1 MSTIREKREKV
12 SSLIKSNNLDGLK
25 NYVEI
30 EHIDLK
36 LMNKKNFDSLI
47 WAIECNVSPQM
58 INYIICNCK
67 YKSLNYYI
75 YKRFK
80 GNISPLS
87 CAILE
92 KNFEVANLLLN
103 KKADINFK
111 IENDDLFFFLFS
123 KNQLDIENL
132 KFLLNHNINVPS
144 SHFINMLIEAG
155 NNSITE
161 VILKHY
167 NFDIVSILNLLNF
180 YKYKVPLT
188 IPQLRKAI
196 ERIEFNESMYESAV
210 SKDNYEALELLFK
223 FDLRDE
229 HKRSKNLF
237 KILNNENN
245 MYKKD
250 SIVDAIK
257 NKRIKLSL
265 DKHFIDNLSTIEQKR
280 NVIMDMIKEDKVME
294 LNSFI
299 KENKFSL
306 SYFNNKTMDILMFAL
321 NHKASYE
328 MIKLIIRYNPYENLN
343 YTVGFS
349 DTPLLSAISNNRFD
363 VADLLIQHGSN
374 INYVVSFERIIY
386 YLYFRKLN
394 PQLLKY
400 LLKRGAELS
409 YNTFDLMQKLIE
421 SSQNDLIE
429 TIFKFLIYDNNFILS
444 FLNIYHHRIAL
455 SYQQLKKVIW
465 KEKSK
470 FKIKNNWYAT
480 AINKKNYEALKI
492 LTCYD
497 SRKNFNALKILSE
510 YQS

>member
-12 SSLIKSNNLDGLK
+12 SYLIKSNNLESLRD
-25 NYVEI
+25 YVET
-30 EHIDLK
+30 ENIDLK

-47 WAIECNVSPQM
+47 CAIECNASTQM
-58 INYIICNCK
+58 INYIIYNCK
-67 YKSLNYYI
+67 YKSLDYYL
-75 YKRFK
+75 YMRFK

-87 CAILE
+87 CAIIK
-92 KNFEVANLLLN
+92 KNFTVANLLLE

-111 IENDDLFFFLFS
+111 IENDDLFLFLFR
-123 KNQLDIENL
+123 KNQLDMENL
-132 KFLLNHNINVPS
+132 KFLLKHNISVPS
-144 SHFINMLIEAG
+144 PYFINTLIEAG

-180 YKYKVPLT
+180 YKYNVPLT
-188 IPQLRKAI
+188 IPQIRKTI
-196 ERIEFNESMYESAV
+196 ERIEFNESMYDTAI
-210 SKDNYEALELLFK
+210 SKDNYEVLELLSK

-229 HKRSKNLF
+229 YKRSNDLF
-237 KILNNENN
+237 KILDSENN
-245 MYKKD
+245 LYKKE
-250 SIVDAIK
+250 SIIDAIK

-280 NVIMDMIKEDKVME
+280 NIIMDMIKEDKVIE
-294 LNSFI
+294 LDNFI

-306 SYFNNKTMDILMFAL
+306 SYFNNQSMDILMFAL

-343 YTVGFS
+343 YTVEFS
-349 DTPLLSAISNNRFD
+349 DTPLLSALSDNRFD
-363 VADLLIQHGSN
+363 VADLLIQHGSD

-386 YLYFRKLN
+386 YLYFRKVN

-400 LLKRGAELS
+400 LLKHGAELS
-409 YNTFDLMQKLIE
+409 YNTFDVMQKLIE

-429 TIFKFLIYDNNFILS
+429 IIFKFLIYDNDFILS
-444 FLNIYHHRIAL
+444 FLNMYHNRVPL
-455 SYQQLKKVIW
+455 SYQQLRKILW

-470 FKIKNNWYAT
+470 FKIKNNWYTT

-492 LTCYD
+492 LTSYD
-497 SRKNFNALKILSE
+497 TRKNFNALKVLSE
-510 YQS
+510 NQK